1 MRKLHLIIGIFCFAF
16 QQTASA
22 SLVGDTVTGYAATLI
37 PSINY
42 ESIHFNATE
51 TVGGGEEFS
60 GLQSVGTS
68 TLLEYYANLDA
79 SSIIV
84 GVRHLTTTGIVLS
97 GNLLRFEFS
106 GIDWTGPSPITG
118 IELDSVFS
126 QELWPD
132 ATDPNAK
139 WAGWGVDTPTPP
151 AWNPIWNDVN
161 KTITIDATGGFTI
174 PNGYDVWAKFNIVTA
189 VPIPPAI
196 WLFGSGLL
204 GLVGISRR
212 KKAA

>member
-1 MRKLHLIIGIFCFAF
+1 MKRSHLIIGFLCFAI

-22 SLVGDTVTGYAATLI
+22 SLIGDTVTGYAATLI

-42 ESIHFNATE
+42 EEIHFDTTA
-51 TVGGGEEFS
+51 TVGSGEEFS
-60 GLQSVGTS
+60 GTESVSTS

-97 GNLLRFEFS
+97 GNLLRFEFG

-118 IELDSVFS
+118 IELDSVFG
-126 QELWPD
+126 QELWPN

-139 WAGWGVDTPTPP
+139 WAGWGNDTPTPP
-151 AWNPIWNDVN
+151 TWDPVWDDVN

-189 VPIPPAI
+189 VPIPPAL
-196 WLFGSGLL
+196 WLFGTGLL
-204 GLVGISRR
+204 GLIGMARR
-212 KKAA
+212 KKA